1 MQEHSP
7 EAQASYLA
15 GSAGLRSWLTSTDH
29 KRIAISYLAGI
40 FGILLL
46 GVTFA
51 QVLRLGAQAGDS
63 AVLGGGILGKLFS
76 LHGIVMVF
84 FFGLPAIPA
93 TLGNFVLPLML
104 GAKDMALPRLNRL
117 ALHLYLY
124 SGLCVVVSI
133 VAGAVNTG
141 WTLLPAPEGGQAAA
155 RFFLG
160 LGLHLLSLNLI
171 LTGLN
176 FVLTVMRSRP
186 IHWHLADLPVMVWSL
201 LAVGVLSILSGPF
214 LGGIGLLVAGSQLG
228 NAGWFSAAGGA
239 DLLGYRQ
246 LFWFFSHPALFV
258 AVLPAIGVVTEI
270 LATFSRKPVSGRL
283 QIPISIWAL
292 TGLSFAGWGT
302 HLFAGGQSPLSSTV
316 FSALSLLVAIPATYI
331 AYHWLA
337 TLHRGAI
344 EITTPFLF
352 ALAALM
358 QLAVGALSGLF
369 LGALSTGIHL
379 ESSTFVVG
387 HLHYLL
393 AGGTLTAFLAGLY
406 YWWPKMFGR
415 RTNERWGNLGA
426 GLIFLGINLAFFPY
440 FMAGAAG
447 VLARSGAVDSAL
459 APALALATVGIGV
472 FSLGLLVVVLNLLHS
487 AVSGEPAPANPW
499 GGATA
504 EWAIASPPPLAADVA
519 APAIPYDFGAQE
531 FDPQTGNYQA
541 ASVEG

>member
-7 EAQASYLA
+7 QASYLA
-15 GSAGLRSWLTSTDH
+15 GSAGLRSWLASTDH
-29 KRIAISYLAGI
+29 KRIAISYLAGL
-40 FGILLL
+40 FSILLL

-51 QVLRLGAQAGDS
+51 QFLRMGAQAGDG
-63 AVLGGGILGKLFS
+63 AVLAGGVLGKLSS

-84 FFGLPAIPA
+84 FFVLPAIPA

-104 GAKDMALPRLNRL
+104 GAKDLAYPRLNRL
-117 ALHLYLY
+117 ALHLYLC
-124 SGLCVVVSI
+124 SGLCLVIAI
-133 VAGAVNTG
+133 VAGAVDTG
-141 WTLLPAPEGGQAAA
+141 WTLLPATGGGQATAQ
-155 RFFLG
+155 FFLG
-160 LGLHLLSLNLI
+160 LGLHLLALNLI

-176 FVLTVMRSRP
+176 FVVTITRMRP
-186 IHWHLADLPVMVWSL
+186 AHWSGADLPVMVWSL
-201 LAVGVLSILSGPF
+201 FAVGVLLILCGPF

-228 NAGWFSAAGGA
+228 NAGWLSVAGGV

-258 AVLPAIGVVTEI
+258 AVLPAIGVVSEI
-270 LATFSRKPVSGRL
+270 LATFSRKPVSGGL
-283 QIPISIWAL
+283 QVPISIWAL
-292 TGLSFAGWGT
+292 AGLSFVGWGT

-344 EITTPFLF
+344 EITTPLLF

-369 LGALSTGIHL
+369 IGALSTGIHL

-393 AGGTLTAFLAGLY
+393 AGGTLTALLAGLY

-415 RTNERWGNLGA
+415 RTNARWGNLGA
-426 GLIFLGINLAFFPY
+426 GLIFLGINLAFFPT
-440 FMAGAAG
+440 FIAGAAG
-447 VLARSGAVDSAL
+447 LLTRSAAADPAFG
-459 APALALATVGIGV
+459 PALGLATVGIGI
-472 FSLGLLVVVLNLLHS
+472 FSLGLLVVVFNLLHS
-487 AVSGEPAPANPW
+487 AISGEPAPANPW

-504 EWAIASPPPLAADVA
+504 EWAIASPPPLAADA
-519 APAIPYDFGAQE
+519 TDPAIPYDFGAQE
-531 FDPQTGNYQA
+531 FDPQTGNYRT